1 MKDNVYTI
9 IAFALY
15 AVIILAIGIWGFLKS
30 KNSKD
35 YFLGGRQLGSWTTAI
50 SAQAS
55 DMSGWLLMGL
65 PGSVLVGGMTQS
77 WIAIG
82 LFVGTYLNWLIVAK
96 RLRKM
101 SFAAGDAI
109 TIPEYLQ
116 KRFFTKSPVVRLVCA
131 AIIFFFFLIYTASAF
146 NGGAKLFQ
154 FVFSNYNLKYETA
167 LTIGALI
174 IISYTFLGGFLAV
187 CWTDVIQGMLML
199 VALVV
204 VPIVVLV
211 KVPDL
216 GAAFQNAL
224 SETTEICG
232 NQITDYYWSFIH
244 APDGKLATT
253 TIISGLAWG
262 LGYFGMPHILVRFMA
277 IKSSDL
283 IKKSRII
290 ATIWVFV
297 TLAAAVLVGGLGMI
311 FLHDP
316 QNAELLAEFNALES
330 SEKIFMFLASSLL
343 PALIV
348 GVILAAILAAIMS
361 TADSQLLVTSSAV
374 TSDMFKLFKKNASEK
389 TLMWISRAT
398 VIVVAIIA
406 YVIALDDNSTVMG
419 LVSYAWAGLGAA
431 FGPVMI
437 LSLFWKRMTMPGA
450 VAGIVVGGASVI
462 VWESVKVF
470 SDTGVYSLAPA
481 FVLAM
486 LAVII
491 VSLMTK
497 VDKEQVDE
505 LFRRAASSDI
515 DAVTVKEVLNV
526 DETVD
531 NATETEEAPAD
542 GAAE

>member
-1 MKDNVYTI
+1 MGFNVYTI

-30 KNSKD
+30 KSTKD

-65 PGSVLVGGMTQS
+65 PGAVLVGGMTES
-77 WIAIG
+77 WVAIG
-82 LFVGTYLNWLIVAK
+82 LFIGTYLNWLIVAK

-101 SFAAGDAI
+101 SYAAGDAI

-131 AIIFFFFLIYTASAF
+131 VIIFFFFLIYTASAF
-146 NGGAKLFQ
+146 NGGGKLFQ
-154 FVFSNYNLKYETA
+154 FVFGTEYPLS
-167 LTIGALI
+167 LTIGALV

-187 CWTDVIQGMLML
+187 CWTDLIQGLLMFA
-199 VALVV
+199 ALVV
-204 VPIVVLV
+204 VPIVVMF

-216 GAAFQNAL
+216 GMAFQNAL

-244 APDGKLATT
+244 APDGSLAVT
-253 TIISGLAWG
+253 TIVSGLAWG
-262 LGYFGMPHILVRFMA
+262 LGYCGMPHILVRFMA
-277 IKSSDL
+277 IKNSDM
-283 IKKSRII
+283 IKKSRRI
-290 ATIWVFV
+290 ATVWVFI
-297 TLAAAVLVGGLGMI
+297 TLTAAVLVGGLGMI

-316 QNAELLAEFNALES
+316 QNAELLTAFNELGDKER
-330 SEKIFMFLASSLL
+330 IFMFLSSSLL

-348 GVILAAILAAIMS
+348 GVILSAILAAIMS

-374 TSDMFKLFKKNASEK
+374 TNDIFKVFKKDASEK
-389 TLMWISRAT
+389 TLMWISRGT
-398 VIVVAIIA
+398 VILVAVIA
-406 YVIALDDNSTVMG
+406 YLIALDEKNSVMG

-431 FGPVMI
+431 FGPVMV

-450 VAGIVVGGASVI
+450 VAGIVTGGAAVI
-462 VWESVKVF
+462 IWENVKVF
-470 SDTGVYSLAPA
+470 KDTNIYSLLPA

-486 LAVII
+486 AAII
-491 VSLMTK
+491 VVSLATK
-497 VDKEQVDE
+497 VDKAQVDD
-505 LFRRAASSDI
+505 LFKRAAAHDI
-515 DAVTVKEVLNV
+515 DQK
-526 DETVD
+526 
-531 NATETEEAPAD
+531 PAD
-542 GAAE
+542 GSAE

>member
-1 MKDNVYTI
+1 MKFNVYTV

-15 AVIILAIGIWGFLKS
+15 AVIILAIGIWGFRKAKS
-30 KNSKD
+30 TKD

-77 WIAIG
+77 WVAIG
-82 LFVGTYLNWLIVAK
+82 LFIGTYLNWLIIAK

-101 SFAAGDAI
+101 SYAAGDAI

-116 KRFFTKSPVVRLVCA
+116 KRFFVKSPVVRLVCA
-131 AIIFFFFLIYTASAF
+131 VIIFFFFLIYTASAF
-146 NGGAKLFQ
+146 SGGAKLFN
-154 FVFSNYNLKYETA
+154 FVFGTDYTLS

-187 CWTDVIQGMLML
+187 CWTDLIQGLLMFA
-199 VALVV
+199 ALVV
-204 VPIVVLV
+204 VPIVVTV

-216 GAAFQNAL
+216 GGAFQNAL
-224 SETTEICG
+224 SETTVICG
-232 NQITDYYWSFIH
+232 NQITEYYWSFIR
-244 APDGKLATT
+244 APDGSLAVT

-277 IKSSDL
+277 IKNSDM
-283 IKKSRII
+283 IKKSRLI

-316 QNAELLAEFNALES
+316 QNAELLAEFNAIND
-330 SEKIFMFLASSLL
+330 SEKIFMFLSSSLL

-348 GVILAAILAAIMS
+348 GVILSAILAAIMS

-374 TSDMFKLFKKNASEK
+374 TNDMFKIFKKDASEK
-389 TLMWISRAT
+389 TLMWISRGT
-398 VIVVAIIA
+398 VILVAVIA
-406 YVIALDDNSTVMG
+406 YLIALDRDSTVMG

-431 FGPVMI
+431 FGPVML
-437 LSLFWKRMTMPGA
+437 LSLFWKRMTIYGA
-450 VAGIVVGGASVI
+450 VSGIITGGVSVI
-462 VWESVKVF
+462 IWESVPVF
-470 SDTGVYSLAPA
+470 KATGIYSLLPA
-481 FVLAM
+481 FVLA

-491 VSLMTK
+491 AVSLATK
-497 VDKEQVDE
+497 VDREAVDD
-505 LFRRAASSDI
+505 LFKRAAAHDI
-515 DAVTVKEVLNV
+515 DK
-526 DETVD
+526 
-531 NATETEEAPAD
+531 APAD
-542 GAAE
+542 GSAE

>member
-1 MKDNVYTI
+1 MKFNVYTV
-9 IAFALY
+9 IAFILY
-15 AVIILAIGIWGFLKS
+15 AVIILAIGIWGFLKA
-30 KNSKD
+30 KGIKD

-82 LFVGTYLNWLIVAK
+82 LFIGTYLNWLIVAK

-101 SFAAGDAI
+101 SYAAGDAI

-116 KRFFTKSPVVRLVCA
+116 KRFFTKSPVVRIVCA
-131 AIIFFFFLIYTASAF
+131 VIIFFFFLIYTASAF
-146 NGGAKLFQ
+146 SGGAKLFN
-154 FVFSNYNLKYETA
+154 FVFGTDYTMS

-187 CWTDVIQGMLML
+187 CWTDLIQGLLMF
-199 VALVV
+199 VALVI
-204 VPIVVLV
+204 VPIVVMV
-211 KVPDL
+211 RVPDL
-216 GAAFQNAL
+216 GNAFQNAL

-232 NQITDYYWSFIH
+232 NQITEYFWSFIH
-244 APDGKLATT
+244 APDGSLATT
-253 TIISGLAWG
+253 TIVSGLAWG

-283 IKKSRII
+283 IKKSRLI

-297 TLAAAVLVGGLGMI
+297 TLGAAVLVGGLGMI

-316 QNAELLAEFNALES
+316 QNAVLLDEFNTLGDA
-330 SEKIFMFLASSLL
+330 EKIFMFLSSSLM

-348 GVILAAILAAIMS
+348 GIILAAILAAIMS

-374 TSDMFKLFKKNASEK
+374 TNDMFKIFKKNASEK
-389 TLMWISRAT
+389 ALMWISRGT
-398 VIVVAIIA
+398 VIVVAVIA
-406 YVIALDDNSTVMG
+406 YLIALDENSTVMG

-450 VAGIVVGGASVI
+450 VAGIIVGGVSVV
-462 VWESVKVF
+462 VWENVPVF
-470 SDTGVYSLAPA
+470 NATGVYSLLPA
-481 FVLAM
+481 FGLAFI
-486 LAVII
+486 AVII
-491 VSLMTK
+491 VSLATK
-497 VDKEQVDE
+497 VNKEKVDD
-505 LFRRAASSDI
+505 LFVRATAQDI
-515 DAVTVKEVLNV
+515 DS
-526 DETVD
+526 
-531 NATETEEAPAD
+531 
-542 GAAE
+542 

>member
-1 MKDNVYTI
+1 MKLNIYTI

-15 AVIILAIGIWGFLKS
+15 VLIILGIGIWGFMKS
-30 KNSKD
+30 KGTKD
-35 YFLGGRQLGSWTTAI
+35 YFLGGRKLGSWTTAI

-65 PGSVLVGGMTQS
+65 PGAVLVGGMTES

-82 LFVGTYLNWLIVAK
+82 LFIGTYLNWVIVAK

-101 SFAAGDAI
+101 SYAAGDAI

-131 AIIFFFFLIYTASAF
+131 VIIFFFFLIYTASAF
-146 NGGAKLFQ
+146 SGGAKLFT
-154 FVFSNYNLKYETA
+154 FVFNMGQEQYKLA
-167 LTIGALI
+167 LTIGALT

-187 CWTDVIQGMLML
+187 CWTDLIQGMLMF

-204 VPIVVLV
+204 VPIVVMV
-211 KVPDL
+211 RVPDL
-216 GAAFQNAL
+216 GNAFQNAL

-232 NQITDYYWSFIH
+232 TQITDYFWSFIH
-244 APDGKLATT
+244 APDGSLATT
-253 TIISGLAWG
+253 TIVSGLAWG

-283 IKKSRII
+283 IRKSRII
-290 ATIWVFV
+290 ATVWVFV
-297 TLAAAVLVGGLGMI
+297 TLGAAVLVGGLGMI

-316 QNAELLAEFNALES
+316 QNAELLAEFNALGDK
-330 SEKIFMFLASSLL
+330 EKIFMFLSSSLL
-343 PALIV
+343 PAMIV
-348 GVILAAILAAIMS
+348 GIVLAAILAAIMS

-374 TSDMFKLFKKNASEK
+374 TNDMFKLFKKNASEK
-389 TLMWISRAT
+389 SLMWISRGT
-398 VIVVAIIA
+398 VIVVAVIA
-406 YVIALDDNSTVMG
+406 YLIALDENSTVMG

-431 FGPVMI
+431 FGPAMI

-450 VAGIVVGGASVI
+450 VAGIIVGGASVV
-462 VWESVKVF
+462 VWESVPVF
-470 SDTGVYSLAPA
+470 SNTGVYSLLPA

-486 LAVII
+486 VAVIA

-497 VDKEQVDE
+497 VDSAKVDE
-505 LFRRAASSDI
+505 LFAKAKSHEI
-515 DAVTVKEVLNV
+515 DSVQ
-526 DETVD
+526 
-531 NATETEEAPAD
+531 
-542 GAAE
+542 

>member
-1 MKDNVYTI
+1 MKNSVYTI

-15 AVIILAIGIWGFLKS
+15 AVIILAIGIWGFVKS
-30 KNSKD
+30 KSSKD
-35 YFLGGRQLGSWTTAI
+35 YFLGGRSLGSWTTAI

-65 PGSVLVGGMTQS
+65 PGSVLVGGMTES
-77 WIAIG
+77 WVAIG
-82 LFVGTYLNWLIVAK
+82 LFIGTYLNWLIIAK

-101 SFAAGDAI
+101 SYAAGDAI

-116 KRFFTKSPVVRLVCA
+116 KRFFTKSPAVRLICA
-131 AIIFFFFLIYTASAF
+131 VIIFFFFLIYTASAF
-146 NGGAKLFQ
+146 SGGAKLFT
-154 FVFSNYNLKYETA
+154 FVFSDYNISYKGA
-167 LTIGALI
+167 LTIGALV

-187 CWTDVIQGMLML
+187 CWTDVIQGMLMF

-204 VPIVVLV
+204 VPIVVMA

-224 SETTEICG
+224 SKTTEICG
-232 NQITDYYWSFIH
+232 RQITDYYWSFIH

-253 TIISGLAWG
+253 TIISGLTWG

-283 IKKSRII
+283 IKKSRLI

-316 QNAELLAEFNALES
+316 QNAALLAEFNALAD
-330 SEKIFMFLASSLL
+330 SEKIFMFLSSSLL
-343 PALIV
+343 PAIIV

-374 TSDMFKLFKKNASEK
+374 TSDIFKVFKKNASEK
-389 TLMWISRAT
+389 LLMWISRIT
-398 VIVVAIIA
+398 VIIVAVIA
-406 YVIALDDNSTVMG
+406 YFIALDENSTVMG

-450 VAGIVVGGASVI
+450 VAGIVVGGATVVI
-462 VWESVKVF
+462 WENVPVLAG
-470 SDTGVYSLAPA
+470 TGIYSLLPA

-486 LAVII
+486 IAII
-491 VSLMTK
+491 AVSLATK
-497 VDKEQVDE
+497 VDMDQVED
-505 LFRRAASSDI
+505 LFKRAASSDI
-515 DAVTVKEVLNV
+515 DTAVVNAPAK
-526 DETVD
+526 D
-531 NATETEEAPAD
+531 NDTSLEEAKEEAPS
-542 GAAE
+542 ESE